1 MRLHWKIDVALLI
14 LAWRLAINPPSSWW
28 RDPPAILAAYWI
40 VLVAV
45 GEIASR
51 PPLTRRRLGTVATL
65 ATMGL
70 LLGLFAWRQVPLT
83 LAVLGLVP

>member
-1 MRLHWKIDVALLI
+1 VRLHWKIDPALLI

-40 VLVAV
+40 FLVAV
-45 GEIASR
+45 GEMTSR
-51 PPLTRRRLGTVATL
+51 PPLTRQRIVTAATV

-83 LAVLGLVP
+83 AGVLGLP